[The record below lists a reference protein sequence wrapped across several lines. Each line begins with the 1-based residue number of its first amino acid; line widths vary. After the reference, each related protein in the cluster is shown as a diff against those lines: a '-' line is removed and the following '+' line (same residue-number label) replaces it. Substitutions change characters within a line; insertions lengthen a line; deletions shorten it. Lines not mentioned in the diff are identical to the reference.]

1 MEEEDVDHRYARA
14 LEKSWEEFSQRDLEE
29 LAELSGGTLEGDK
42 LNVDILNRT
51 AVVDPSSKTIAWS
64 DGSDIDDDV
73 KVLLL
78 HYILRSA
85 GRVEGKPASYRE
97 FPGGELYYSVF
108 QGRAIMPLI
117 KTFGERA
124 EALATAGEKLGA
136 SRAPRG
142 DASIDLR
149 FFPYVPINITVWEG
163 DDEVPASANILFDS
177 IVGSV
182 MPAEDLAHLSAEL
195 VKMLRDADREG

>member
-1 MEEEDVDHRYARA
+1 MEEEGVDQRYAGA
-14 LEKSWEEFSQRDLEE
+14 LETSWEDFFQRELEE

-42 LNVDILNRT
+42 LNVGILNRT
-51 AVVDPSSKTIAWS
+51 AVVDPSSRTITWS

-78 HYILRSA
+78 HYMLRSA
-85 GRVEGKPASYRE
+85 GRVEGRLASYRE

-108 QGRAIMPLI
+108 HGRAIVPLI
-117 KTFGERA
+117 RTFGERA
-124 EALATAGEKLGA
+124 EALAIAGEKLGA
-136 SRAPRG
+136 SRASRG

-149 FFPYVPINITVWEG
+149 FFPYVPINVTVWEG

-195 VKMLRDADREG
+195 VEMLMEADREA